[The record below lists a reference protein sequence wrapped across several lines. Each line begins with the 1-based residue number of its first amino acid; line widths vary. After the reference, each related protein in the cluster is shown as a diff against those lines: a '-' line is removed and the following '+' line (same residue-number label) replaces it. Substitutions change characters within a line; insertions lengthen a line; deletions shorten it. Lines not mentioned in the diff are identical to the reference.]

1 MLFRSHLA
9 CTAAIAVLDVMK
21 QEKLIQNAAETGRY
35 LLEQLKTLPKIKAV
49 RGIGLMIGIEMENI
63 AAPLRKQL
71 LFEQH
76 VFTGASGTNVIR
88 LLPPLCLSKTEA
100 DIFISR
106 FKQILK

>member
-1 MLFRSHLA
+1 ML
-9 CTAAIAVLDVMK
+9 IK
-21 QEKLIQNAAETGRY
+21 IQNKEIEIKVIPIKKY
-35 LLEQLKTLPKIKAV
+35 PVLLEQLKTLPKIKAV

>member
-1 MLFRSHLA
+1 MRFENFRTSLLFQHICSTSEL
-9 CTAAIAVLDVMK
+9 K
-21 QEKLIQNAAETGRY
+21 QKKIK
-35 LLEQLKTLPKIKAV
+35 KTLPKIKAV